1 MPVLALADDVPPDA
15 LPRVVQE
22 TIDMKKREGVV
33 KSADSYAWGNTTIFK
48 VEIDLN
54 GVPDLELHIAENGKL
69 IRVNRAR
76 AQNDDDESD
85 DDAAH

>member
-22 TIDMKKREGVV
+22 TIDMEKGEGVV

-48 VEIDLN
+48 MEIDLN
-54 GVPDLELHIAENGKL
+54 GVPDLELHIAENGKW
-69 IRVNRAR
+69 IRVDRVRAS
-76 AQNDDDESD
+76 E
-85 DDAAH
+85 

>member
-1 MPVLALADDVPPDA
+1 
-15 LPRVVQE
+15 
-22 TIDMKKREGVV
+22 MKKREGVV

-69 IRVNRAR
+69 IRVDRVR

>member
-1 MPVLALADDVPPDA
+1 M
-15 LPRVVQE
+15 QE
-22 TIDMKKREGVV
+22 TIDMEKGEGLYGKRGRPREKRRRVTLG
-33 KSADSYAWGNTTIFK
+33 GNTTIFK

-69 IRVNRAR
+69 IRVDRVR